1 MTEENLF
8 MSTKEFADF
17 IGIKESTVYSYL
29 HYQQLPQNIYR
40 SLGRKLIFIRQAVI
54 DWVMKGAKLNE
65 KLSKTKKFS
74 GRVI

>member
-1 MTEENLF
+1 MAENSLF
-8 MSTKEFADF
+8 MTTKEFADF

-40 SLGRKLIFIRQAVI
+40 TLGRKLIFIRQAVI

-65 KLSKTKKFS
+65 KYSKSKNCNRR
-74 GRVI
+74 G